1 MNEGAGEVARFAPI
15 FAVKSLDAR
24 GGVAYNWQRM
34 NAETIKCT
42 PLCEKHVALGAK
54 MVPFAGWNMPVQ
66 YKGGILAEHK
76 AVRTACGV
84 FDISHMGQFLVNGA
98 GATAWLNGM
107 FTNNLCKLTDGMGQ
121 YSMMLNE
128 RGGVIDDLICY
139 RLHED
144 DYFIV
149 VNASMIDEDFAWL
162 SAHKPEDIALEN
174 KSDAYVGLAIQGPA
188 CEGVFAGLCPG
199 VELPVRNG
207 ILQFEADGDA
217 LIVCRTGYT
226 GENGFEFFCP
236 AAQGVKWFE
245 KAIACGAEPCGLG
258 ARDSLRLEMCYSLN
272 GSDLSPEKT
281 PLEAGLSWCCDLGK
295 EFIGAEVLREQK
307 ANGRPTALVAIEY
320 KGKGAPPR
328 HGYEVQLPDGTK
340 LGELCSGVLSPT
352 LGKGIAMAYVPAALG
367 KVGTDVNVIVRG
379 KAVPAT
385 IVKKPFLKK

>member
-1 MNEGAGEVARFAPI
+1 MNPE
-15 FAVKSLDAR
+15 S
-24 GGVAYNWQRM
+24 
-34 NAETIKCT
+34 IKCT
-42 PLCEKHVALGAK
+42 PLCDKHVALGAK

-66 YKGGILAEHK
+66 YKGILAEHN

-84 FDISHMGQFLVNGA
+84 FDISHMGQFLVKGE

-107 FTNNLCKLTDGMGQ
+107 FTNNLGKLVDGMGQ

-128 RGGVIDDLICY
+128 KGGVIDDLICY
-139 RLHED
+139 RLHKD

-149 VNASMIDEDFAWL
+149 VNASMIEEDYAWL
-162 SAHKPEDIALEN
+162 LAHKPEGISLEN

-188 CEGVFAGLCPG
+188 CEEVFARLCPG

-207 ILQFEADGDA
+207 ILTFEAEGDS

-236 AAQGVKWFE
+236 AEHGVKWFE
-245 KAIACGAEPCGLG
+245 KAITSGAEPCGLG

-295 EFIGAEVLREQK
+295 DFIGVEVLREQK

-367 KVGTDVNVIVRG
+367 KIGTEVNVIVRG

-385 IVKKPFLKK
+385 IIKKPFLKK

>member
-1 MNEGAGEVARFAPI
+1 MNPE
-15 FAVKSLDAR
+15 S
-24 GGVAYNWQRM
+24 
-34 NAETIKCT
+34 IKCT
-42 PLCEKHVALGAK
+42 PLCDKHVALGAK

-66 YKGGILAEHK
+66 YKGILAEHN

-84 FDISHMGQFLVNGA
+84 FDISHMGQFLVKGE

-107 FTNNLCKLTDGMGQ
+107 FTNNLGKLVDGMGQ

-128 RGGVIDDLICY
+128 KGGVIDDLICY

-149 VNASMIDEDFAWL
+149 VNASMIEEDYAWL
-162 SAHKPEDIALEN
+162 LAHKPEGISFEN

-188 CEGVFAGLCPG
+188 CEEVFARLCPG

-207 ILQFEADGDA
+207 ILTFEAEGDS

-236 AAQGVKWFE
+236 AEHGVKWFE
-245 KAIACGAEPCGLG
+245 KAIASGAEPCGLG

-281 PLEAGLSWCCDLGK
+281 PLEAGLSWCCDLSK
-295 EFIGAEVLREQK
+295 DFIGVEVLREQK

-367 KVGTDVNVIVRG
+367 KIGTDVNVIVRG

-385 IVKKPFLKK
+385 IIKKPFLKK